1 MTRGL
6 TLAIISM
13 PEILRRARSYR
24 QQERMAR
31 LRGGVAEGNGDA
43 SEYGGLSCHLLSSYL
58 YEVAERHRFC
68 HICNALYFEIHGMMS
83 KLEQFGFFSSD
94 ELGEL
99 EKNIACLGDKVIAG
113 EDAAAERELISS
125 TVYQL
130 LSKMR
135 DLLLDE
141 KFHVKETLEGKLAL
155 ELDVY
160 IRKLIWRNG
169 TLPIWKNR
177 SSRRMRLLRR
187 WRQIR
192 FLSRKEC

>member
-1 MTRGL
+1 M
-6 TLAIISM
+6 
-13 PEILRRARSYR
+13 
-24 QQERMAR
+24 
-31 LRGGVAEGNGDA
+31 
-43 SEYGGLSCHLLSSYL
+43 
-58 YEVAERHRFC
+58 
-68 HICNALYFEIHGMMS
+68 
-83 KLEQFGFFSSD
+83 
-94 ELGEL
+94 

-141 KFHVKETLEGKLAL
+141 KFQMKETLEGKLAL
-155 ELDVY
+155 ELDGY
-160 IRKLIWRNG
+160 IRKFSSGGNG
-169 TLPIWKNR
+169 TLPIWKSE

-192 FLSRKEC
+192 FLSRKRVQN